1 MQGGVRLNPGFKV
14 STCGR
19 AGRGGGLT
27 TKKAHVDE
35 VSGGRLLTVEE
46 LGEIAVMAAS
56 DRGLHGQALL
66 VLSPRKG
73 ERGPRMYTAAGG
85 RLRPYYEAV
94 ATAPRSAPA
103 GAVPASYRRIVVA
116 RLSDDFR
123 KATEI
128 VEVPMP
134 AEIPEGRVLVRRLHV
149 GVNASDVNFSAG
161 RYHGVKAA
169 RSKLPFPAGFESVGV
184 VVAAGK
190 GVRLPVGASV
200 ASMEYGFSEFGVHK
214 ARNLIPV
221 PEPSPEMV
229 ALLTSGL
236 TASIAL
242 EEAGMRR
249 GQTVLVTAAAGG
261 TGQFAVQLAKAA
273 GNHVVATC
281 GNARKVE
288 LLKRLGADRV
298 VNYREEDLKAVLK
311 AEYRKVRRGAHRSL
325 PTALG
330 SIQTP
335 EIPSM
340 LTGETAQGVDLV
352 YDGVGG
358 AMFEAAVA
366 ALAQGGKIIIIGMI
380 GGGSYTKGWPRSR
393 HEGVNEMLLFKG
405 ASVQGFFLVQ
415 HARLFPYHMRKLFAM
430 LKAGQLH
437 VAIDATPFVSLDA
450 VAAAVDHLHSGRSQG
465 KVVVGLGH
473 AAAGA
478 SARL

>member
-1 MQGGVRLNPGFKV
+1 MQGGVQLNPGF
-14 STCGR
+14 R
-19 AGRGGGLT
+19 
-27 TKKAHVDE
+27 AHVDE

-46 LGEIAVMAAS
+46 LGDIAVMAAS

-94 ATAPRSAPA
+94 ATGPRSAPA

-134 AEIPEGRVLVRRLHV
+134 AEIPEGRVLVRRLYV

-161 RYHGVKAA
+161 RYHGAKAA

-190 GVRLPVGASV
+190 GVPAVCRVGASV
-200 ASMEYGFSEFGVHK
+200 ASMEYGNFSEWGIHK

-281 GNARKVE
+281 GNASKVA

-311 AEYRKVRRGAHRSL
+311 AEYRKVRRDSCPGGRGLVAHRHL
-325 PTALG
+325 PARFC
-330 SIQTP
+330 SMQTP
-335 EIPSM
+335 QIPSM
-340 LTGETAQGVDLV
+340 LTGERRRASTSCTT
-352 YDGVGG
+352 
-358 AMFEAAVA
+358 
-366 ALAQGGKIIIIGMI
+366 
-380 GGGSYTKGWPRSR
+380 GSAGRCLRRRSR
-393 HEGVNEMLLFKG
+393 PSPR
-405 ASVQGFFLVQ
+405 A
-415 HARLFPYHMRKLFAM
+415 AR
-430 LKAGQLH
+430 
-437 VAIDATPFVSLDA
+437 SSS
-450 VAAAVDHLHSGRSQG
+450 SG
-465 KVVVGLGH
+465 
-473 AAAGA
+473 
-478 SARL
+478 